1 MSKEKF
7 LIEPHFRLHEW
18 VAHEKG
24 YFTDEGLDY
33 EFKLAATK
41 QDAQAHNIGDK
52 RGAMQTFEEGR
63 TCNVSSACHWTVNI
77 AASKGHGKIYTGAY
91 SVSPCGIFVHPDSGI
106 AGPDDLAG
114 VPIAVGYQS
123 GTHYS
128 TIQALEQFLKPE
140 DINLDFSQGML
151 WARMESL
158 IDGKVPAAAQFSGT
172 YYFLDQLGFRKVAET
187 TFMMAGMINGDP
199 DPDDIAK
206 FYQALKRAQMDIDL
220 RPELYVHY
228 YREEFPERFH
238 DMMDLRY
245 FGPGERIVFESYSQE
260 MFDRSRDWVAER
272 DIFDSGLGDG
282 AYEESRYTVA
292 AE

>member
-1 MSKEKF
+1 M
-7 LIEPHFRLHEW
+7 
-18 VAHEKG
+18 
-24 YFTDEGLDY
+24 T
-33 EFKLAATK
+33 
-41 QDAQAHNIGDK
+41 
-52 RGAMQTFEEGR
+52 
-63 TCNVSSACHWTVNI
+63 
-77 AASKGHGKIYTGAY
+77 
-91 SVSPCGIFVHPDSGI
+91 
-106 AGPDDLAG
+106 GPDGLAG

-140 DINLDFSQGML
+140 EINLDFNQGML
-151 WARMESL
+151 WARMENL
-158 IDGKVPAAAQFSGT
+158 IDGKVPASAQFSGT
-172 YYFLDQLGFRKVAET
+172 YYFLEQLGFRKVAET
-187 TFMMAGMINGDP
+187 TFMMAGMISGDP

-228 YREEFPERFH
+228 YKEEFPERYH

-245 FGPGERIVFESYSQE
+245 FGPGERIVFESYSRE

-272 DIFDSGLGDG
+272 DIFDNGLGDG
-282 AYEESRYTVA
+282 AYEDSRYSVA

>member
-1 MSKEKF
+1 MPKEKF

-106 AGPDDLAG
+106 DGPDGLAG

-172 YYFLDQLGFRKVAET
+172 YYFLDQLGFKKVAET

-199 DPDDIAK
+199 DPDEIAK

-260 MFDRSRDWVAER
+260 MFDRSREWVAER

>member
-52 RGAMQTFEEGR
+52 RGAMHTFEEGR

-106 AGPDDLAG
+106 TGPDDLAG

-140 DINLDFSQGML
+140 EINLDFNQGML
-151 WARMESL
+151 WARMENL
-158 IDGKVPAAAQFSGT
+158 IDGKVPASAQFSGT
-172 YYFLDQLGFRKVAET
+172 YYFLEQLGFKKVAET
-187 TFMMAGMINGDP
+187 TFMMAGMISGDP

-228 YREEFPERFH
+228 YKEEFPERYH

-260 MFDRSRDWVAER
+260 MFDRSREWVAER
-272 DIFDSGLGDG
+272 DIFDNGLGDG
-282 AYEESRYTVA
+282 AYEDSRYSVA

>member
-24 YFTDEGLDY
+24 YFTAEGLDY

-91 SVSPCGIFVHPDSGI
+91 SVSPCGIFAHPDSGI
-106 AGPDDLAG
+106 TGPDDLAG

-172 YYFLDQLGFRKVAET
+172 YYFLDQLGFKKVAET

-272 DIFDSGLGDG
+272 DLFDNGLGDG
-282 AYEESRYTVA
+282 AYEDSRYTVA